1 MVGKTL
7 CSAYVNACK
16 RFRSIRA
23 NRNKSDSRVRSALGL
38 TAACAQ
44 SSETARNWCH
54 KRLIASTDS
63 RHTMVSV
70 QGRCAGRPRW
80 PIFFVSGSRALT
92 NYMKAGRLRGL
103 RFARLHL
110 VCETPL
116 EKLTRI
122 VRQTAAVIK
131 QSASLAAKKNAIN
144 CPRQTTKRVCVGG
157 WFRAVNTCFVRRSRF
172 LNMFVGCCCAL
183 RFQLCVSRV
192 FGVSSLRL
200 RLGCRHIVST

>member
-1 MVGKTL
+1 MRRTCWHSYSRSESALVVVGKTL

-38 TAACAQ
+38 TAAGAQ

-63 RHTMVSV
+63 QHTMVSV

-92 NYMKAGRLRGL
+92 SLGLGGCAGCGLRGCIWC
-103 RFARLHL
+103 AKLHSKNSPESC
-110 VCETPL
+110 V
-116 EKLTRI
+116 K
-122 VRQTAAVIK
+122 TAAVINRVRH
-131 QSASLAAKKNAIN
+131 LLRKNAIN

-157 WFRAVNTCFVRRSRF
+157 WFRAVNTCLCRRSRF
-172 LNMFVGCCCAL
+172 LRCSSVAAV
-183 RFQLCVSRV
+183 RF
-192 FGVSSLRL
+192 VSSFASLVCL
-200 RLGCRHIVST
+200 V